1 MFLTQHDLEEYS
13 TNIYK
18 YIYIYVFFFLN
29 RKIQY
34 GSPVKEKP
42 LRMLNMLGQS
52 LTSLIQ
58 DSQLISSHMRIMRDI
73 LVLLWLYSSRNQKV
87 SLIIIN
93 CLYIFFFFF
102 TYVLFSSSSFATSR
116 LSLNSLKFA

>member
-93 CLYIFFFFF
+93 CLYIFFFFSHMYSF
-102 TYVLFSSSSFATSR
+102 PVVL
-116 LSLNSLKFA
+116 LQQVDYH